1 MFQRKYDKLG
11 LLAEPPLT
19 PIPLHTSSLFCIFRN
34 WSIKIPLKFE
44 EKKLHSFQQ
53 YNRDNDEL
61 IPINTI
67 LQSDSYWLI
76 QSFSSILGLE
86 FKLWI
91 PMNIWKHTFKI
102 PRPHWKSTPPPAN
115 SFNSSLCMELKLSLN
130 HYESPCRIVSIWM
143 NSSFS
148 RLFCWKSFSLQLM

>member
-1 MFQRKYDKLG
+1 MTNLG
-11 LLAEPPLT
+11 FWQN
-19 PIPLHTSSLFCIFRN
+19 LHWPQSPCTLHLCFAYLEIGASKFPSN
-34 WSIKIPLKFE
+34 LKK
-44 EKKLHSFQQ
+44 KKLHSFQQ

-67 LQSDSYWLI
+67 LQSDLYWLI

-130 HYESPCRIVSIWM
+130 HYESSCRIVSIWM

-148 RLFCWKSFSLQLM
+148 RLFCWKIFHFN